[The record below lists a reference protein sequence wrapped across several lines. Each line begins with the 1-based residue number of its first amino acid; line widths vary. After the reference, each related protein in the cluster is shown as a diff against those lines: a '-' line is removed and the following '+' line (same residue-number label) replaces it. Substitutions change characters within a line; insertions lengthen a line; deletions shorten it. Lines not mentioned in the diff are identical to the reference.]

1 MSNERTERL
10 AKTNF
15 WDQLIK
21 LRDLQRERRKSAI
34 QVVKGSELP
43 LENNAQGLMRW
54 YLHPDI
60 TDTILTTLMFF
71 VQEIPPGSRSGRLK
85 FQGGQVMF
93 ILEGKGH
100 TLIDG
105 VKYAWEA
112 RDVVSLPLK
121 RDGIVVEHV
130 NDDAEKPAR
139 FIAAEPNWFACTG
152 VDRGSGFEQ
161 LSPSPDYRK

>member
-1 MSNERTERL
+1 MPNERTERL
-10 AKTNF
+10 AKVNF

-21 LRDLQRERRKSAI
+21 LRDVQRERRKTAI

-43 LENNAQGLMRW
+43 LENNPQGLMRW

-71 VQEIPPGSRSGRLK
+71 VQEIPPRSRSGMLK

-93 ILEGKGH
+93 ILDGRGH

-130 NDDAEKPAR
+130 NDDPEKPAR

-152 VDRGSGFEQ
+152 VDRGSGFELLQ
-161 LSPSPDYRK
+161 SSPDYRK